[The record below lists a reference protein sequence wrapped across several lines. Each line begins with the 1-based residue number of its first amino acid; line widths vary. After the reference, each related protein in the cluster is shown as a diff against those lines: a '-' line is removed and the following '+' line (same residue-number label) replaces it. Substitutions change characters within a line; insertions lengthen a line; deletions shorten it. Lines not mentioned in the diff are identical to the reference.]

1 MATISALKPVWKG
14 KPGRQI
20 RIHDLL
26 QRAQKAC
33 GLSDFGDRWFLDPL
47 EHLVEL
53 VNREADLPSDEVW
66 PVRRL
71 VDMLSD
77 RLRLIDYLK
86 HHPKVLDEKVDVAGI
101 IVMHAR
107 GGSTLTQRL
116 LGRSPQLRATY
127 FWELHTPVP
136 LPDEKLGDPSKRIQI
151 GDEEVA
157 AWAKAMPEHKAMHP
171 HNAQFH
177 EEDLVLGDRGFL
189 SYMYSCQFNIPS
201 YHAWMAAQDEARAYR
216 ELLLWL
222 QLLQYQSPQNRGRKW
237 LLKSVHHFIGRNLRT
252 MFKTFPGT
260 KAILTHRRMDQVIPS
275 LCSVQ
280 SMHLQQSGSTSFDK
294 TEMGNRLIAQY
305 LPAFEDMMAVRREM
319 PADRFIDVQYRE
331 LLADP
336 IGQFQRIMKGMGF
349 AVTPDDVQEATTW
362 MADNGRDTHPRHEY
376 TPEEFGV
383 TGRQLAETFKFYH
396 DAFGVK

>member
-20 RIHDLL
+20 RVHDLL

-77 RLRLIDYLK
+77 RLRLIDYLE

-136 LPDEKLGDPSKRIQI
+136 LPDEELGDPSKRIQI

-319 PADRFIDVQYRE
+319 PADRFIDVQYRD

>member
-1 MATISALKPVWKG
+1 
-14 KPGRQI
+14 
-20 RIHDLL
+20 
-26 QRAQKAC
+26 
-33 GLSDFGDRWFLDPL
+33 
-47 EHLVEL
+47 
-53 VNREADLPSDEVW
+53 
-66 PVRRL
+66 
-71 VDMLSD
+71 
-77 RLRLIDYLK
+77 
-86 HHPKVLDEKVDVAGI
+86 
-101 IVMHAR
+101 MHAR

-136 LPDEKLGDPSKRIQI
+136 LPDEELGDPSKRIQI

-319 PADRFIDVQYRE
+319 PADRFIDVQYRD